1 MSWTP
6 KEKELVA
13 LGISVAA
20 GCRPCTS
27 YHLKAVRKTDSSEEE
42 IHDAIERAASIRR
55 NAADSIERYA
65 LGRSAGRSDEG
76 GSAGEFDRL
85 AELLSVGA
93 AYAVSCTEALGEHLS
108 AARKGGI
115 TEEELQEVFKL
126 AAFIKDKADHHVR
139 KLAKCEETGAESASD
154 DQVAAA
160 SPCCGAFDTK
170 AQPLWAAMAQQMKG
184 CRC

>member
-27 YHLKAVRKTDSSEEE
+27 YHLKAVGKTDSSEEE
-42 IHDAIERAASIRR
+42 IHDAIERAALIRR
-55 NAADSIERYA
+55 KAAGSMERYA
-65 LGRSAGRSDEG
+65 LGTSADESRG
-76 GSAGEFDRL
+76 DGGEFVRV

-93 AYAVSCTEALGEHLS
+93 AYAVNCTEALDKHLR

-115 TEEELQEVFKL
+115 TEEELQEVFEL
-126 AAFIKDKADHHVR
+126 AAFIKDKADHHIR
-139 KLAKCEETGAESASD
+139 KLAKYEEAGAESASP
-154 DQVAAA
+154 DQGAAA
-160 SPCCGAFDTK
+160 SPCCGASDK
-170 AQPLWAAMAQQMKG
+170 EAQLSWAAIAKHMQTCCG
-184 CRC
+184 

>member
-20 GCRPCTS
+20 GCRPCTR

-55 NAADSIERYA
+55 NAADSMERYA
-65 LGRSAGRSDEG
+65 LGNSADGSKEG
-76 GSAGEFDRL
+76 GCGGEFDRV

-93 AYAVSCTEALGEHLS
+93 AHAVNCTDALDKHLS

-115 TEEELQEVFKL
+115 TEEELQEVFRA
-126 AAFIKDKADHHVR
+126 AAFIKGKADHHIR
-139 KLAKCEETGAESASD
+139 KLAEYEEAGAESASE
-154 DQVAAA
+154 DQAAAA
-160 SPCCGAFDTK
+160 SPCCGASDSE
-170 AQPLWAAMAQQMKG
+170 AQPSWAAIAK
-184 CRC
+184 